1 MPQAMSDGGGTGR
14 DFVFVSALV
23 LTGVVAC
30 GGGDAKKPPSF
41 TPVSATSEGNIY
53 TLRLGDMK
61 MVIDGMRG
69 AVITEFSLDG
79 KNALVTRDENSTY
92 GSIFWPSPQSSWCAA
107 GGACWPPPAAI
118 DGQPYTGAVDAGT
131 NTIELTSGEAS
142 VATFAGSA
150 IVARKRFTPVPDSG
164 AVDVTYTLTNTSPS
178 VAVSLAP
185 WQVSRVA
192 AGGLTF
198 FAPGAG
204 PVTYAPDS
212 DPAFSVTEAAG
223 HFWYAFAPVAHN
235 SKALSDAAGWLAH
248 VTPARLLFLV
258 SYPDIDPAAAA
269 PGEAEV
275 AIFAGREYV
284 EIEPQGALA
293 EIAPGASLIWTV
305 RWKLRR
311 VPGGTPV
318 VTGDPLLSLASATL
332 AE

>member
-1 MPQAMSDGGGTGR
+1 MPPAMSAGGGTKRG
-14 DFVFVSALV
+14 FVWVGALV
-23 LTGVVAC
+23 LTGAAAC
-30 GGGDAKKPPSF
+30 GGEEAEKPPSF
-41 TPVSATSEGNIY
+41 TPVSATSEGNVY
-53 TLRLGDMK
+53 SLRLGDMK
-61 MVIDGMRG
+61 LVIDGMRG
-69 AVITEFSLDG
+69 AVTTEFSLDG

-118 DGQPYTGAVDAGT
+118 DGQPYAGTVDAGT

-142 VATFAGSA
+142 VAAFAGSA
-150 IVARKRFTPVPDSG
+150 IVARKRFTPVPQSG

-185 WQVSRVA
+185 WQLSRVA
-192 AGGLTF
+192 TGGLTF

-223 HFWYAFAPVAHN
+223 HLWYAFAPVGHN
-235 SKALSDAAGWLAH
+235 SKAFSDARGWLAH

-258 SYPDIDPAAAA
+258 SYPDVEPAAAA
-269 PGEAEV
+269 PGEAET
-275 AIFAGREYV
+275 AIFANREYV

-293 EIAPGASLIWTV
+293 EIAPGASLTWTV

-311 VPGGTPV
+311 VPAGTPV
-318 VTGDPLLSLASATL
+318 AAGDPLVSLASATL